1 MADSNELGSAS
12 RRLSVVTNHLIP
24 IGFSPARA
32 DSVELCSASSMDDR
46 FHKVHGEVP
55 THEVVW
61 KKTDFFGEGDNKEF
75 VDIIYEKALDE
86 GIAKITINRP
96 ERRNAFRPQTVKEL
110 MRAFNDARDDSSV
123 GVIILTG
130 KGTKA
135 FCSGG
140 DQALRTQDGYA
151 DPNDVGRLNV
161 LDLQVQIRRLPKPVI
176 AMLVPEVDLFDFGLS
191 QVAGYAVGGGH
202 ILHMVC
208 DLTIAADNAIFGQT
222 GPKVGSFD
230 AGYGSSIMSRLVIEL
245 TITAMQ
251 YPKSN
256 KHRLIKVYECIQ
268 VGPKKA
274 REMWFMTRFYT
285 ASEAEKMGLINTVV
299 PLEDLEKETV
309 KWCREILR
317 NSPTAIRV
325 LKAALNAVDDGHAGL
340 QGLGGDATLLFYG
353 TEEATEGRT
362 AYMHRRPP
370 DFSKFHRR
378 P

>member
-1 MADSNELGSAS
+1 MADSKELGTAS
-12 RRLSVVTNHLIP
+12 RRMSVVTNHLSP
-24 IGFSPARA
+24 IGLSSGRV
-32 DSVELCSASSMDDR
+32 DSVKLCIASSMNDN

-55 THEVVW
+55 THQVVW
-61 KKTDFFGEGDNKEF
+61 KKAEFFGDGEEHKEF
-75 VDIIYEKALDE
+75 VDVIYEKALDE

-110 MRAFNDARDDSSV
+110 MRAFNDARDDSSI

-140 DQALRTQDGYA
+140 DQALRTPDGYA

-161 LDLQVQIRRLPKPVI
+161 LDLQIQIRRLPKPVI
-176 AMLVPEVDLFDFGLS
+176 AM
-191 QVAGYAVGGGH
+191 VAGYAVGGGH

-230 AGYGSSIMSRLVIEL
+230 AGYGSSIMSRLV
-245 TITAMQ
+245 
-251 YPKSN
+251 
-256 KHRLIKVYECIQ
+256 
-268 VGPKKA
+268 GPKKA

-285 ASEAEKMGLINTVV
+285 ASEADKMGLINTVV
-299 PLEDLEKETV
+299 PLDDLEKETV

-325 LKAALNAVDDGHAGL
+325 LKAALSAVDDGHAGL

-362 AYMHRRPP
+362 AYMQRRPP
-370 DFSKFHRR
+370 DFSKFPRR